1 MDDIFSRLKRGEII
15 SPDDPGYVLLNAEV
29 AKSRN
34 LVAQMNSCY
43 RTQDELCSYLSE
55 ITGSDVD
62 KSVNIFL
69 PFYIAY
75 GKNTR
80 FGKNVFIN
88 FNCTFLDLGGIT
100 LEDGVF
106 IGPNVSVIT
115 ENHPEE
121 MSLRHGLY
129 TRPVLLKKNSWI
141 GAGAIIL
148 PGVTVGENS
157 IVGAGSVVTKDVPD
171 NTIVVGNPA
180 KVVRNV
186 KGTQPV

>member
-1 MDDIFSRLKRGEII
+1 
-15 SPDDPGYVLLNAEV
+15 
-29 AKSRN
+29 
-34 LVAQMNSCY
+34 MN
-43 RTQDELCSYLSE
+43 
-55 ITGSDVD
+55 
-62 KSVNIFL
+62 
-69 PFYIAY
+69 
-75 GKNTR
+75 
-80 FGKNVFIN
+80 
-88 FNCTFLDLGGIT
+88 
-100 LEDGVF
+100 
-106 IGPNVSVIT
+106 
-115 ENHPEE
+115 
-121 MSLRHGLY
+121 LRHGLY

>member
-43 RTQDELCSYLSE
+43 RTQEELCSYLSE

-75 GKNTR
+75 G
-80 FGKNVFIN
+80 
-88 FNCTFLDLGGIT
+88 
-100 LEDGVF
+100 
-106 IGPNVSVIT
+106 
-115 ENHPEE
+115 
-121 MSLRHGLY
+121 
-129 TRPVLLKKNSWI
+129 
-141 GAGAIIL
+141 
-148 PGVTVGENS
+148 
-157 IVGAGSVVTKDVPD
+157 
-171 NTIVVGNPA
+171 
-180 KVVRNV
+180 
-186 KGTQPV
+186 